1 MKIRTTPEQNR
12 SKSTVL
18 AIKSAA
24 VLLFNKAGIDQISMT
39 MIAQEAGV
47 SKPAIYRY
55 FKNKQVLIRELAIDN
70 LSYFQKLIAE
80 SAKIDVS
87 EPKELFLKLIKMH
100 CDIYLNEPFRLQLR
114 GAINADP
121 VLAQLDFEDS
131 KVNANAIANLM
142 YRAYP
147 NATKSELDCRALL
160 ITELSDSL
168 IRLYCRAEP
177 ELRQDILEVFVDR
190 FCD

>member
-1 MKIRTTPEQNR
+1 MKIRTTPEQDR
-12 SKSTVL
+12 SKSTVF
-18 AIKSAA
+18 AIKNAA
-24 VLLFNKAGIDQISMT
+24 VMLFNKAGIDQISMT

-55 FKNKQVLIRELAIDN
+55 FKNKQVLIRELAVDN
-70 LSYFQKLIAE
+70 LEYFQKLIAE
-80 SAKIDVS
+80 SAEIDVS
-87 EPKELFLKLIKMH
+87 EPKALFFKLIKMH

-131 KVNANAIANLM
+131 KVNAKAIANLM

-147 NATKSELDCRALL
+147 CASKSELDNRALL

-168 IRLYCRAEP
+168 IRLYCRTEP
-177 ELRQDILEVFVDR
+177 EIREEILEVFVDR